1 MVTWHGYL
9 KIQIIIPKDPKKVLF
24 LNYHVD
30 LHAGMSYGAS
40 RIKFLDIGCSRHMKW
55 DMSMFIDIVHKERDY
70 INYGDNNW
78 GKLLGEVIM
87 GNPSII
93 MIYGVL
99 LVKALK
105 HNLLSNSQLWDKGY
119 IITFDTLSYPIDPK
133 ANNEIVRVSILRFII
148 SICLTYMMYQVV
160 VPNV

>member
-1 MVTWHGYL
+1 
-9 KIQIIIPKDPKKVLF
+9 
-24 LNYHVD
+24 
-30 LHAGMSYGAS
+30 
-40 RIKFLDIGCSRHMKW
+40 
-55 DMSMFIDIVHKERDY
+55 MFIDIVHKERDY

-87 GNPSII
+87 GNLSTIT
-93 MIYGVL
+93 IYGVL

-105 HNLLSNSQLWDKGY
+105 HNLLSISQLWDKGY

-133 ANNEIVRVSILRFII
+133 ANKERVCVSIIGFII